1 MFNIFYVLAFTG
13 TFFNIAF
20 QMKMIKIPLNTYWL
34 IIFTVAFFLSSGC
47 SKWKQLIGVTKDSTV
62 PASCANRLIERAFN
76 LHEDAKYGLALYF
89 EERSDNQLFQALY
102 AATDSVYES
111 RKVKKCWD
119 RRISHY
125 NALRNLREIN
135 TALARII
142 RRNMPDD
149 GRGEMISVFR
159 DQYDWLMPNYR

>member
-1 MFNIFYVLAFTG
+1 
-13 TFFNIAF
+13 
-20 QMKMIKIPLNTYWL
+20 MIKIPQNTYWL
-34 IIFTVAFFLSSGC
+34 IIFAVVFFLGSGC
-47 SKWKQLIGVTKDSTV
+47 SKWKQLIGFTKDSTA
-62 PASCANRLIERAFN
+62 PASCADSVIERAFN
-76 LHEDAKYGLALYF
+76 LHEDAKSGLALYF
-89 EERSDNQLFQALY
+89 EERSDNQLFQAFY

-125 NALRNLREIN
+125 NALRNLQEMN
-135 TALARII
+135 TALAWII

-149 GRGEMISVFR
+149 DRGEMISVFR